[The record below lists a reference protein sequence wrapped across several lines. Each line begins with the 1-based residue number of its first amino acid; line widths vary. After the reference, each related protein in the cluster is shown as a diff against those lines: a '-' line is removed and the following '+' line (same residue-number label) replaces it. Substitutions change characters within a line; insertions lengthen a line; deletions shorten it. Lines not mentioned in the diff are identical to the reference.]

1 MSTTAAAH
9 PRLRPRP
16 GSSIPRRRSG
26 SGGDRFRPKAEV
38 LAAGAKRL
46 GDARVLDRLV
56 RGRTWI
62 AIVAVLLLGI
72 VFMQVSLLRL
82 NAQIG
87 TAVTSADTLD
97 RANSGLRSD
106 IAQLDSGERIQD
118 VAAKLGMV
126 MPPAGDVHF
135 LNAREVNPA
144 LAAAS
149 ITAPKP
155 KPAPVVQQTLAPA
168 TTATPAVTPAVTPTA
183 PATATTP

>member
-26 SGGDRFRPKAEV
+26 VGGDRFRPRAEV

-155 KPAPVVQQTLAPA
+155 KPVVQQTIAPA

-183 PATATTP
+183 PATPQSP